1 MIICKWPDPLVDNL
15 QVTEVTRGDRREG
28 GEEGGEEGG
37 GEEGGGVEI
46 LARGTGRTDGRTDQ
60 PKVVQEV
67 LADLKTTSLFCTY
80 CAVCK
85 YEPTQQGSSS
95 NMKLENTNLGCQFV

>member
-15 QVTEVTRGDRREG
+15 QVTEVTRGDRRE
-28 GEEGGEEGG
+28 G

-80 CAVCK
+80 
-85 YEPTQQGSSS
+85 
-95 NMKLENTNLGCQFV
+95 FVLIA